1 MLKDIKF
8 ADDQAMIASRE
19 EGLQKVMDKVNAT
32 AQQYDMRINV
42 KKTKVM
48 KVTREG
54 QGKVSIVIDGQQL
67 EQVSSFKYLGRWITE
82 DGKCE
87 LEVRT
92 RIARAKEAFSKRRE
106 LLTKS
111 MSQKIKKMIK
121 TLVWRIAL
129 YASETWTMRKEEYR
143 KLDALEMWLWRRMEK
158 VSWTQR
164 KTNEIGR
171 AHV

>member
-1 MLKDIKF
+1 M
-8 ADDQAMIASRE
+8 
-19 EGLQKVMDKVNAT
+19 N
-32 AQQYDMRINV
+32 
-42 KKTKVM
+42 
-48 KVTREG
+48 
-54 QGKVSIVIDGQQL
+54 IVIDGQQL
-67 EQVSSFKYLGRWITE
+67 EQVSSFKYLGSWITE

-111 MSQKIKKMIK
+111 LSHKIKKKMIK
-121 TLVWRIAL
+121 TLVWSIAL
-129 YASETWTMRKEEYR
+129 YASETWTLRKEEYR

-164 KTNEIGR
+164 KTNEEILRIVGEKRRLVNMVVERKKRWIGHALMR
-171 AHV
+171 DGLIREVMEGLREGLLERDQGRWKGLEC